1 MSARAIILPAF
12 GALALLAAACDKGSD
27 ESGKDDKSKTEAKA
41 KDGKADGGGAAGDD
55 GEPTLKVAEGNA
67 GEDGPVPPN
76 SSMVFFQ
83 VEGALIPLACFD
95 KDKGTVSAGTGCL
108 SLVPAGAE
116 VRVSAGDEA
125 FNKKVGERA
134 TPTCLDGSGDKDA
147 LSAEGLTGGA
157 EFTYGAWPTAALKL
171 VTLVS
176 EDSTSPRATQL
187 DDDTKAKLAKAVPA
201 TGEITA
207 QQVAEIDV
215 DGDDKKDGI
224 YSVFIPHPKVQGEYA
239 WSGVFLMPDGN
250 LDAPVLITHSPTG
263 KHVFEVLG
271 TLELDGKGE
280 RELWIR
286 MVYAEAA
293 GEAVFQL
300 DGKGAKPLGKWSCG
314 V

>member
-1 MSARAIILPAF
+1 MRARAIFLPAF
-12 GALALLAAACDKGSD
+12 GALALLAASCNKGEQGAED
-27 ESGKDDKSKTEAKA
+27 GKAKADAKA
-41 KDGKADGGGAAGDD
+41 KTDKADGGAAGDE
-55 GEPTLKVAEGNA
+55 GEPTLKVAEGDA
-67 GEDGPVPPN
+67 GVDGPVPPD

-95 KDKGTVSAGTGCL
+95 KDKGTLSGGADCL

-116 VRVSAGDEA
+116 VRVSAGDQA
-125 FNKKVGERA
+125 FNKKVGDRA
-134 TPTCLDGSGDKDA
+134 TPTCLDGSDNKDA
-147 LSAEGLTGGA
+147 LSAENLTGGA
-157 EFTYGAWPTAALKL
+157 EFTYGTWPPSGLRL
-171 VTLVS
+171 VELVA
-176 EDSTSPRATQL
+176 EDSTSPAATQI

-201 TGEITA
+201 KGDITA

-239 WSGVFLMPDGN
+239 WSGVFLARGGN
-250 LDAPVLITHSPTG
+250 LDAPILLAKSPTG

-271 TLELDGKGE
+271 TLNVDGKGD

-293 GEAVFQL
+293 GDAVFQL
-300 DGKGAKPLGKWSCG
+300 EGTGAKPLGKWSCG